1 MRQVIRFCLKDF
13 NDRDFAS
20 LYNRS
25 TLLKLRKICVFEIDR
40 NFDRKLQFTLKAYMS
55 YLKSKKR
62 IICVDARDADNHKLF
77 LELLP
82 YIHAIKVKYEYL
94 NDQVLTKLHLI
105 NQDDL

>member
-40 NFDRKLQFTLKAYMS
+40 NFDRKLQLK
-55 YLKSKKR
+55 KKQE
-62 IICVDARDADNHKLF
+62 ANHMC
-77 LELLP
+77 
-82 YIHAIKVKYEYL
+82 
-94 NDQVLTKLHLI
+94 
-105 NQDDL
+105 